1 MMKTPWLSTLAWLA
15 ATLLAL
21 LFAWATPPDAML
33 ESFAPS
39 AFGGGLGS
47 GA

>member
-1 MMKTPWLSTLAWLA
+1 MKSPWLSTLAWLA

-21 LFAWATPPDAML
+21 LFAWATPPDAVL

-39 AFGGGLGS
+39 AFGAGLHA